1 LPWQPVMNKGCV
13 AIQRAGG
20 YNVLVV
26 DLHINRVP
34 RLAAKIPGQPG
45 PSGWPTPIPTCSR
58 SGLTPNTNE
67 AGLSCQA

>member
-26 DLHINRVP
+26 DLYINRVP

-45 PSGWPTPIPTCSR
+45 AL
-58 SGLTPNTNE
+58 GLADPYPHLQQVWTNAE
-67 AGLSCQA
+67 HE